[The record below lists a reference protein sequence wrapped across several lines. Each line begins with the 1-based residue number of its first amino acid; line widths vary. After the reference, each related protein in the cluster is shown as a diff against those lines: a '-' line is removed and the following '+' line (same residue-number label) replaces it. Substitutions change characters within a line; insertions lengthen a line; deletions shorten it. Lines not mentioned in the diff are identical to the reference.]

1 LVEKHQL
8 LLTEK
13 RRNLL
18 NHEEK
23 SFNEEEENFIGASGS
38 TNLDHLKLQKKITT
52 KF

>member
-1 LVEKHQL
+1 MAEKHQL

-13 RRNLL
+13 RRNLI

-23 SFNEEEENFIGASGS
+23 SFIEEEENFIGGSGS
-38 TNLDHLKLQKKITT
+38 TNLDHLKLQKKINK